1 MKINVLENG
10 VSIIRDMTPE
20 EEAATAE
27 NIIEPIADTTEQQKT
42 DALTAIQKA
51 TTIASLKTVMLN
63 YIDIAGLN

>member
-27 NIIEPIADTTEQQKT
+27 NIDIVTDTTEQQKAN
-42 DALTAIQKA
+42 ALTAIQKA
-51 TTIASLKTVMLN
+51 TTIASLKTAMLN
-63 YIDIAGLN
+63 YIDISGLN